1 MDQIQYHGI
10 DRMRQKSDKIII
22 GNLCIENTID
32 VVINRILLSR
42 IAAATDLVG
51 EMEPIIAQGLA
62 KINELIITKEFTE
75 EELIKREKEIE
86 QRIEKAKQTREEF
99 DEARYELVND
109 KGFRDEF
116 EADIKKSRVLPQESL
131 LFTYSFLKKENGCY
145 FKMVSETSGI
155 IHVSKDICKRI
166 RSYIKR
172 TNLGKRG
179 EELQLL
185 LDNGGDLLIDFDG
198 NAAYANKK
206 AVFFKP
212 AGAWIH
218 FAIDYLRALNAENYE
233 NLFYVTIKEKDVDE
247 LEKGRFWL
255 FSYEMEFNGFFD
267 ARSYE
272 YIICQEDASK
282 IIVLD
287 EIQKKQLL
295 QSARVSKKPDSVV
308 LEFFDE
314 ARMKAEDLAEDRKE
328 EIAKDAISGNAI
340 KIGSRIEALRNL
352 SNYRVRNLEDELI
365 GAVGKDKERIR
376 RAINRERAKTDEKI
390 RILEEKLNYIGTY
403 ALDAICLLD
412 VVR

>member
-75 EELIKREKEIE
+75 AELLKREKEIE

-116 EADIKKSRVLPQESL
+116 EADIKKSRVSPRESL
-131 LFTYSFLKKENGCY
+131 LFTYSFLKKENGCSL
-145 FKMVSETSGI
+145 KIISETSGI
-155 IHVSKDICKRI
+155 IHVSKDICERI

-172 TNLGKRG
+172 MNLGKRG
-179 EELQLL
+179 EELQALV
-185 LDNGGDLLIDFDG
+185 DSGGDLLIDFDG
-198 NAAYANKK
+198 DAAYANKE

-218 FAIDYLRALNAENYE
+218 FAIDYLRALNTENYE
-233 NLFYVTIKEKDVDE
+233 DLFYATIKEKDVDE
-247 LEKGRFWL
+247 LEKGRFWI
-255 FSYEMEFNGFFD
+255 FSYEMEFDGFFD

-272 YIICQEDASK
+272 YIICQEDEVVESWKRFFNRGTSWKDFPQVTSYEEYRKITDKQHLSK
-282 IIVLD
+282 VKSMPIKFLKTSGKGFFIDKDGYALGIRD
-287 EIQKKQLL
+287 ELADVIKVDAFKKQ
-295 QSARVSKKPDSVV
+295 
-308 LEFFDE
+308 
-314 ARMKAEDLAEDRKE
+314 MKD
-328 EIAKDAISGNAI
+328 I
-340 KIGSRIEALRNL
+340 IE
-352 SNYRVRNLEDELI
+352 YRTMEYY
-365 GAVGKDKERIR
+365 R
-376 RAINRERAKTDEKI
+376 RRYVEK
-390 RILEEKLNYIGTY
+390 
-403 ALDAICLLD
+403 
-412 VVR
+412 

>member
-75 EELIKREKEIE
+75 AELLKREKEIE

-116 EADIKKSRVLPQESL
+116 EADIKKSRVSPRESL
-131 LFTYSFLKKENGCY
+131 LFTYSFLKKENGCSL
-145 FKMVSETSGI
+145 KIISETSGI
-155 IHVSKDICKRI
+155 IHVSKDICERI

-172 TNLGKRG
+172 MNLGKRG
-179 EELQLL
+179 EELQALV
-185 LDNGGDLLIDFDG
+185 DSGGDLLIDFDG
-198 NAAYANKK
+198 DAAYANKE

-218 FAIDYLRALNAENYE
+218 FAIDYLRALNTENYE
-233 NLFYVTIKEKDVDE
+233 DLFYATIKEKDVDE
-247 LEKGRFWL
+247 LEKGRFWI
-255 FSYEMEFNGFFD
+255 FSYEMEFDGFFD

-272 YIICQEDASK
+272 YIICQEDEVVESWKRFFNRGTNWKDFPQVTSYEEYRKITDKQHLSK
-282 IIVLD
+282 VKSMPIKFLKTSGKGFFIDKDGYALGIRD
-287 EIQKKQLL
+287 ELADVIKVDAFKKQ
-295 QSARVSKKPDSVV
+295 
-308 LEFFDE
+308 
-314 ARMKAEDLAEDRKE
+314 MKD
-328 EIAKDAISGNAI
+328 I
-340 KIGSRIEALRNL
+340 IE
-352 SNYRVRNLEDELI
+352 YRTMEYY
-365 GAVGKDKERIR
+365 R
-376 RAINRERAKTDEKI
+376 RRYVEK
-390 RILEEKLNYIGTY
+390 
-403 ALDAICLLD
+403 
-412 VVR
+412 

>member
-42 IAAATDLVG
+42 IAVATDLVG

-75 EELIKREKEIE
+75 AELLKREKEIE

-116 EADIKKSRVLPQESL
+116 EADIKKSRVSPRESL
-131 LFTYSFLKKENGCY
+131 LFTYSFLKKENGCSL
-145 FKMVSETSGI
+145 KIISETSGI
-155 IHVSKDICKRI
+155 IHVSKDICERI

-172 TNLGKRG
+172 MNLGKRG
-179 EELQLL
+179 EELQALV
-185 LDNGGDLLIDFDG
+185 DSGGDLLIDFDG
-198 NAAYANKK
+198 DAAYANKE

-218 FAIDYLRALNAENYE
+218 FAIDYLRALNTENYE
-233 NLFYVTIKEKDVDE
+233 DLFYATIKEKDVDE
-247 LEKGRFWL
+247 LEKGRFWI
-255 FSYEMEFNGFFD
+255 FSYEMEFDGFFD

-272 YIICQEDASK
+272 YIICQEDEVVESWKRFFNRGTNWKDFPQVTSYEEYRKITDKQHLSKAKSMPIKFLKASGK
-282 IIVLD
+282 GFFIDKDGYALGIRD
-287 EIQKKQLL
+287 ELADVIKVDAFKKQ
-295 QSARVSKKPDSVV
+295 
-308 LEFFDE
+308 
-314 ARMKAEDLAEDRKE
+314 MKD
-328 EIAKDAISGNAI
+328 I
-340 KIGSRIEALRNL
+340 IE
-352 SNYRVRNLEDELI
+352 YRTMEYY
-365 GAVGKDKERIR
+365 R
-376 RAINRERAKTDEKI
+376 RRYVEK
-390 RILEEKLNYIGTY
+390 
-403 ALDAICLLD
+403 
-412 VVR
+412 

>member
-42 IAAATDLVG
+42 IAVATDLVG

-75 EELIKREKEIE
+75 AELLKREKEIE

-116 EADIKKSRVLPQESL
+116 EADIKKSRVSPRESL
-131 LFTYSFLKKENGCY
+131 LFTYSFLKKENGCSL
-145 FKMVSETSGI
+145 KIISETSGI
-155 IHVSKDICKRI
+155 IHVSKDICERI

-172 TNLGKRG
+172 MNLGKRG
-179 EELQLL
+179 EELQALV
-185 LDNGGDLLIDFDG
+185 DSGGDLLIDFDG
-198 NAAYANKK
+198 DAAYANKE

-218 FAIDYLRALNAENYE
+218 FAIDYLRALNTENYE
-233 NLFYVTIKEKDVDE
+233 DLFYATIKEKDVDE
-247 LEKGRFWL
+247 LEKGRFWI
-255 FSYEMEFNGFFD
+255 FSYEMEFDGFFD

-272 YIICQEDASK
+272 YIICQEDEVVESWKRFFNRGTNWKDFPQVTSYEEYRKITDKQHLSK
-282 IIVLD
+282 VKSMPIKFLKTSGKGFFIDKDGYALGIRD
-287 EIQKKQLL
+287 ELADVIKVDAFKKQ
-295 QSARVSKKPDSVV
+295 
-308 LEFFDE
+308 
-314 ARMKAEDLAEDRKE
+314 MKD
-328 EIAKDAISGNAI
+328 I
-340 KIGSRIEALRNL
+340 IE
-352 SNYRVRNLEDELI
+352 YRTMEYY
-365 GAVGKDKERIR
+365 R
-376 RAINRERAKTDEKI
+376 RRYVEK
-390 RILEEKLNYIGTY
+390 
-403 ALDAICLLD
+403 
-412 VVR
+412 